1 MKTVIEAREHILR
14 CIPTMPVVERGI
26 DEALG
31 FVLAESITAPVS
43 APPFDNSAMDGYAVR
58 WADCSGEKLPVSL
71 PIAFDVPAGVD
82 PAGEMPP
89 GSAVRIMTGGRV
101 PIGADTVIMRE
112 DTEESTDRVSIRSLP
127 RAGANVRKCGTYFE
141 KGGALLDRGTLL
153 DPGAVGLLASVGIC
167 RARVHRRPRV
177 AVVSTGDE
185 LVTLG
190 QTPGPSQIVNS
201 SAHMLRG
208 LITEAGGTPVILP
221 IARDTVE
228 NCRAH
233 FDDALAS
240 ADMVISIGGVSVGDF
255 DVVREVMQSLG
266 SEMGFW
272 KVKMKP
278 GKPLAFGLVGGTP
291 LLGLPGNPVSSFV
304 SFFQFVFP
312 AIRRLRGLQG
322 DGALERVQARLATS
336 LRSPAAR
343 ADYQRGTLTGG
354 DGAWSFHPVSH
365 QGSGNLT
372 SVANCQGF
380 AIIPEGVAGLEEGA
394 TVSVER
400 LPPSPRG

>member
-1 MKTVIEAREHILR
+1 MKTVSEAREHILS
-14 CIPTMPVVERGI
+14 CIPVMPVVERGI

-31 FVLAESITAPVS
+31 FVLAERIVAPVS
-43 APPFDNSAMDGYAVR
+43 SPPFDNSAMDGYAVR
-58 WADCSGEKLPVSL
+58 WADIEGKALPVSL

-82 PAGEMPP
+82 PAGAMPG
-89 GSAVRIMTGGRV
+89 GSGVRIMTGGRV
-101 PIGADTVIMRE
+101 PVGADTVIMRE
-112 DTEESTDRVSIRSLP
+112 DTEESTDQVSIVSLP
-127 RAGANVRKCGTYFE
+127 GGGGGSNVRKRGTYFE
-141 KGGALLDRGTLL
+141 EGGPLLEKGALL

-167 RARVHRRPRV
+167 RVKVYRRPRV

-185 LVTLG
+185 LVSLG

-208 LITEAGGTPVILP
+208 LIAEAGAAPVILP

-228 NCRAH
+228 DCRAN

-278 GKPLAFGLVGGTP
+278 GKPLAFGLIGGRP

-304 SFFQFVFP
+304 SFYQFVLP
-312 AIRRLRGLQG
+312 AIRRARGLSG
-322 DGALERVQARLATS
+322 DGLLERVQARLAAP
-336 LRSPAAR
+336 LRSPPGR
-343 ADYQRGTLTGG
+343 ADYQRGSLTGG
-354 DGAWSFHPVSH
+354 DGAWVFHPNSH

-372 SVANCQGF
+372 SVANCEGF
-380 AIIPEGVAGLEEGA
+380 GIIPEGVAGLEVGA
-394 TVSVER
+394 SLTVER
-400 LPPSPRG
+400 LPPPA